1 MIKLITA
8 TFITLDGMV
17 PGAMQ
22 ALGKSAKT
30 KMIGYWVVT
39 AFFLFNVLAGAIAEL
54 VQRKD
59 NIEGMILLGYPL
71 YFMMILG
78 VWKVLGTIALLVPG
92 FPRLKEWAY
101 AGIFFNMTGAAISHA
116 VSGSAAWHMLYTGFL
131 AVLTLASWALRPPS
145 RKLEARLD

>member
-1 MIKLITA
+1 MKPK
-8 TFITLDGMV
+8 V
-17 PGAMQ
+17 
-22 ALGKSAKT
+22 
-30 KMIGYWVVT
+30 IGYWVVT
-39 AFFLFNVLAGAIAEL
+39 AFLLFNVLAGAIAEL

-59 NIEGMILLGYPL
+59 NVEGMILLGYPL

-116 VSGSAAWHMLYTGFL
+116 VSGSAAWHILYTGSL
-131 AVLTLASWALRPPS
+131 AVLTLASWALRPQS
-145 RKLEARLD
+145 RTLGVLFPTKNRRILSGAYDDPL